1 MKTCSRRYTFSLM
14 VSLLISLWLW
24 SCQHAPEPKQQT
36 DNCRIVKDMTGN
48 VCISS
53 TFPKV
58 VTLWESH
65 FASALALDVTPI
77 ATQNFGDLP
86 KYLRKKA
93 QGSQSLGTEP
103 NLEKILLLKP
113 DLIISNSRLQNIYQ
127 MLSEIAPTV
136 MVYHPRPPLTWKG
149 NLETIASILGKEEEA
164 NQVIENYKKRI
175 EKLKEA
181 LGESRLTTQ
190 VSVATVT
197 QTYGIHSYGN
207 QTTIG
212 MILNDL
218 GFQRPPSQR
227 GDFFSKE
234 NISEENL
241 FDIDGDILF
250 LSYSNDDTGKK
261 LLESLQ
267 KRPLWQKLNVVQK
280 DRVYIVDSAHWYS
293 FNALAANAILD
304 DLEKYLVNI
313 PTEAGKERSKK

>member
-1 MKTCSRRYTFSLM
+1 MNTRYRSYTFCLM
-14 VSLLISLWLW
+14 VSLSISLWLL
-24 SCQHAPEPKQQT
+24 SCQHAPELKQQT

-48 VCISS
+48 VCIPSN
-53 TFPKV
+53 PLKI

-65 FASALALDVTPI
+65 FASALALDVIPI
-77 ATQNFGDLP
+77 ATQNFGDIP
-86 KYLRKKA
+86 EYLRKKA
-93 QGSQSLGTEP
+93 QGVQSLGSEP

-113 DLIISNSRLQNIYQ
+113 DLIISSSRLQNIYQ

-149 NLETIASILGKEEEA
+149 NLETIASILGKEKEA
-164 NQVIENYKKRI
+164 NQVIENYERRI
-175 EKLKEA
+175 EKLKA
-181 LGESRLTTQ
+181 SLGESRLTTQ

-197 QTYGIHSYGN
+197 QTYGIYYYGS

-218 GFQRPPSQR
+218 GLQKPPSQR
-227 GDFFSKE
+227 GDFLTKY
-234 NISEENL
+234 NISEESL

-250 LSYSNDDTGKK
+250 LSYSNDEASKK
-261 LLESLQ
+261 NFDSLQ
-267 KRPLWQKLNVVQK
+267 QNPLWQKLNVVQE

-304 DLEKYLVNI
+304 DLEKYLVNT
-313 PTEAGKERSKK
+313 PAEDVGSRE